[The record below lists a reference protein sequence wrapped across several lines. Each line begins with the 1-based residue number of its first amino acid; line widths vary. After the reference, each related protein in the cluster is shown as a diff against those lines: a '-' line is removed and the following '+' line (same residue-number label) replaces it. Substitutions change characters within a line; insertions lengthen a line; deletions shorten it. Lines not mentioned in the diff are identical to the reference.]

1 MGDIWVSLG
10 GESRIAFIGGLG
22 MGDGRIRC
30 EGGEEI
36 GLRKG
41 IQGET
46 AGLEGHLMIDMK
58 T

>member
-1 MGDIWVSLG
+1 M
-10 GESRIAFIGGLG
+10 GGLG
-22 MGDGRIRC
+22 VGDGRIRC

-41 IQGET
+41 IKGET
-46 AGLEGHLMIDMK
+46 AGLEGHLMIDVE